1 MIATGKLTVKQ
12 KRFIEEYLTDLNAT
26 QAAVRAGYSKRT
38 ARQQGALNMA
48 NAAIGAA
55 IAEAMEK
62 RSERTEIKADAV
74 LARFWDIATADP
86 NEIVSV
92 RVGKCERCYSAGS
105 IEREPRDDCEVC
117 GGEGVPVLVIA
128 DTKSL
133 KGAARKLY
141 AGAKQTKFG
150 VEVQLH
156 DQMKALENVARHLG
170 MFNDK
175 ITLKGD
181 AENPLMVLIQRINSH
196 GSSIRPVIEGVV
208 EDYDLAA

>member
-12 KRFIEEYLTDLNAT
+12 RRFIDEYLTDLNAT
-26 QAAVRAGYSKRT
+26 QAAIRAGYSKRT

-62 RSERTEIKADAV
+62 RSERTAITADAV

-92 RVGKCERCYSAGS
+92 RVGKCGSCYGGESDNAHPD
-105 IEREPRDDCEVC
+105 EKCEAC
-117 GGEGVPVLVIA
+117 DGEGVSGLVIA

-175 ITLKGD
+175 LTLKGD
-181 AENPLMVLIQRINSH
+181 PENPLKMLIERINSQ

-208 EDYDLAA
+208 EEYERAA

>member
-26 QAAVRAGYSKRT
+26 QAAIRAGYSKRT

-48 NAAIGAA
+48 NVAIGAA

-62 RSERTEIKADAV
+62 RSERTGVTADAV

-92 RVGKCERCYSAGS
+92 RVGKCGGCYGGESDKQHPDA
-105 IEREPRDDCEVC
+105 RCEVC
-117 GGEGVPVLVIA
+117 GGAGISRVVIA

-133 KGAARKLY
+133 RGAALRLY
-141 AGAKQTKFG
+141 AGAKRTKFG
-150 VEVQLH
+150 IEVQLH
-156 DQMKALENVARHLG
+156 DQTKALESVARHLG

-175 ITLKGD
+175 LKISGD
-181 AENPLMVLIQRINSH
+181 AENPIRMLIDRIQ
-196 GSSIRPVIEGVV
+196 GSAIKPVHEGCD
-208 EDYDLAA
+208 EDEEYDRAA

>member
-38 ARQQGALNMA
+38 ARQQGALNMS
-48 NAAIGAA
+48 NVTIGAA
-55 IAEAMEK
+55 IAEGMEK
-62 RSERTEIKADAV
+62 RSERTGVTADAV

-92 RVGKCERCYSAGS
+92 RVGNCSGCCGEDSD
-105 IEREPRDDCEVC
+105 EREPRRDCEVC
-117 GGEGVPVLVIA
+117 GGEGVPRVVIA

-156 DQMKALENVARHLG
+156 DQTKALENVARHLG

-175 ITLKGD
+175 LTLKND
-181 AENPLMVLIQRINSH
+181 PENPLLMLIQRIQ
-196 GSSIRPVIEGVV
+196 GSAIKPVV
-208 EDYDLAA
+208 EGRVEEYDRAA

>member
-1 MIATGKLTVKQ
+1 MATTGKLTPKQ
-12 KRFIEEYLTDLNAT
+12 RAFVEEYLVDLCAAKAATRAGFSARNAT
-26 QAAVRAGYSKRT
+26 RI
-38 ARQQGALNMA
+38 GAELLGKTHVA
-48 NAAIGAA
+48 AA

-62 RSERTEIKADAV
+62 RSERTAITVDAV
-74 LARFWDIATADP
+74 LVRFWEIATADP

-92 RVGKCERCYSAGS
+92 RVGACSECYSAGS
-105 IEREPRDDCEVC
+105 SDLAPRGDCGACQGAGIGRV
-117 GGEGVPVLVIA
+117 VIA

-133 KGAARKLY
+133 SGAARKLY

-150 VEVQLH
+150 IEVQLH

-181 AENPLMVLIQRINSH
+181 AENPLRMLIADSD
-196 GSSIRPVIEGVV
+196 EGAR
-208 EDYDLAA
+208 L

>member
-26 QAAVRAGYSKRT
+26 QAAIRAGYSKRT

-48 NAAIGAA
+48 NVAIGAA

-62 RSERTEIKADAV
+62 RSERTGVTADAV

-92 RVGKCERCYSAGS
+92 RVGKCGGCYGGESDKQHPDARC
-105 IEREPRDDCEVC
+105 DVC
-117 GGEGVPVLVIA
+117 GGAGISRVVIA

-133 KGAARKLY
+133 RGAALSS
-141 AGAKQTKFG
+141 T
-150 VEVQLH
+150 
-156 DQMKALENVARHLG
+156 LERSGRSLG
-170 MFNDK
+170 SRFSF
-175 ITLKGD
+175 TTRRRRWR
-181 AENPLMVLIQRINSH
+181 ASR
-196 GSSIRPVIEGVV
+196 VIS
-208 EDYDLAA
+208 ACSTTS